1 MKINDHDLRQ
11 LNEERLQALLEKD
24 SAALLQLGAALLKRR
39 PTAGK
44 QGLSEAVAGNH

>member
-1 MKINDHDLRQ
+1 MK
-11 LNEERLQALLEKD
+11 KG
-24 SAALLQLGAALLKRR
+24 SAKGEVKVLGMGAALLKRR